1 MIKMPKNDIPIEK
14 KKLQDDTIIIGN
26 KPEFVFDVKTNQTIP
41 TEPYLR
47 PILQRIANYGYVNIK
62 LLPHMDKMAKVSQIY
77 EMLKWFGIREIYGSR
92 KFIMEQEWSNPGSDE
107 KVKVLLIRWEMIER
121 LKKYKEELMTDEMK

>member
-1 MIKMPKNDIPIEK
+1 MEK
-14 KKLQDDTIIIGN
+14 KKKDGADDTIIIGN
-26 KPEFVFDVKTNQTIP
+26 KPEFIYDQKLNQTIP

-77 EMLKWFGIREIYGSR
+77 EVLKWFGIREIYGSR
-92 KFIMEQEWSNPGSDE
+92 KFIMEPEWNNSKSDE
-107 KVKVLLIRWEMIER
+107 KVKVLIIRWEMIER
-121 LKKYKEELMTDEMK
+121 LKKYKEELMAEMI